1 MMGSDLPPTRS
12 LGITDRIRAL
22 ASYVQTTT
30 RVFVDI
36 GTNHALLPIAVLR
49 AGRAQRCIGVD
60 RSAHALSEGER
71 RLRRS
76 PDLAGIELR
85 LGDGLSVV
93 AADELDVL
101 SIAGMGPR
109 LMTRILEQGLALL
122 QQAQVRLLLNPFGGT
137 AEPRAFLAR
146 HGFELQVDV
155 VIAERGRS
163 YDVLVAQRVC

>member
-1 MMGSDLPPTRS
+1 MGL
-12 LGITDRIRAL
+12 
-22 ASYVQTTT
+22 
-30 RVFVDI
+30 
-36 GTNHALLPIAVLR
+36 
-49 AGRAQRCIGVD
+49 
-60 RSAHALSEGER
+60 
-71 RLRRS
+71 
-76 PDLAGIELR
+76 
-85 LGDGLSVV
+85 
-93 AADELDVL
+93 
-101 SIAGMGPR
+101 R